1 MFQDQFS
8 LKVSNKL
15 DSLPRWK
22 SIGFSGIRRHR
33 YVLPGSSENR
43 GHQKHRCPD
52 YVYVLKNNPPCFQDT
67 CAHACS
73 HLRGVAEAETP
84 AAGPADAQPRKQPW
98 GMKSDCCP
106 PPPPIFCN
114 AVQNERLHWL
124 YFVLDHSWSQ
134 ILSDLGE
141 HLEEVPTMSQ

>member
-52 YVYVLKNNPPCFQDT
+52 YVYVLKNNPPCFRDT

-98 GMKSDCCP
+98 GMKSDYCP
-106 PPPPIFCN
+106 PPTP
-114 AVQNERLHWL
+114 R
-124 YFVLDHSWSQ
+124 YFVTLSKMNGYIGF
-134 ILSDLGE
+134 ILSLTTLGPRSC
-141 HLEEVPTMSQ
+141 LI